1 MIRAWEDRK
10 DLSLLQTVSGIA
22 RYWMAYGSV
31 VPAAVAGVA
40 TAVASGSRWT
50 GINTIGSVWGEL
62 AGAFMGIEVKVKGE
76 EHLWSSR
83 PCVFIFNHQSAIDVL
98 LCARLIRRD
107 TFGIAKQE
115 LRKKP
120 VAGAVIGLMGTVFID
135 RSDRVRAVEALRPAV
150 EEIRR
155 GRSMLI
161 APEGH
166 RAADGGL
173 LPFKKGAFHVA
184 MQAGV
189 PLVPIVIH
197 DAFKRLRPGS
207 GIARP
212 GTVHVTVL
220 PPIPTKHW
228 KASRLDEHITQVH
241 RLFLG
246 ALGQDEYEAPA
257 RPRRVARR
265 VPRRRPEPSPEAGE
279 TP

>member
-1 MIRAWEDRK
+1 MVRAWEDRK
-10 DLSLLQTVSGIA
+10 DLTLLQTVSGIA
-22 RYWMAYGSV
+22 RYWLAYGTA
-31 VPAAVAGVA
+31 VPAAMAGFA
-40 TAVASGSRWT
+40 AAAASGSRWT
-50 GINTIGSVWGEL
+50 GINTLGSVWSEL

-98 LCARLIRRD
+98 TCARLVRRD

-115 LRKKP
+115 VRQKP
-120 VAGAVIGLMGTVFID
+120 VVGAIIGLMGTVFID
-135 RSDRVRAVEALRPAV
+135 RADRMKALEALRPAV

-166 RAADGGL
+166 RAADGQL
-173 LPFKKGAFHVA
+173 LPFKKGAFHIA

-189 PLVPIVIH
+189 PLVPIVFH
-197 DAFKRLRPGS
+197 DAYKRLRPGS

-220 PPIPTKHW
+220 PPIPTTHW
-228 KASRLDEHITQVH
+228 KASRLDDHIAEVR
-241 RLFLG
+241 RLFLR
-246 ALGQDEYEAPA
+246 ALGQKDNEAPA
-257 RPRRVARR
+257 RPRRAARR
-265 VPRRRPEPSPEAGE
+265 VPRPRPVPAPEEA
-279 TP
+279 P